1 MRVPTTRT
9 LAIAAITAILLTGVT
24 ASAEAGDTGPYI
36 AKPVTSVIWCR
47 QTNGL
52 MRQVAS
58 KTDCRLGETK
68 WVLKAATGPA
78 GPRGAQ
84 GAPGVQGATGVQ
96 GAQGVAGPTGPSD
109 LYAGTAAVQQTVGDA
124 LSTFDTAAV
133 PAGSYL
139 VQISAYVGSSTADQT
154 IDCAVFPSSGPSLQL
169 PVVHARIPN
178 SLLIETP
185 ISASGWFAT
194 VAGTTFALKC
204 LVTVAGQ
211 TASLGEVRMSALKV
225 GTIH

>member
-1 MRVPTTRT
+1 MRVPTARA
-9 LAIAAITAILLTGVT
+9 LAIAATAAVLLGGVT
-24 ASAEAGDTGPYI
+24 ASAHAGDTGPVT
-36 AKPVTSVIWCR
+36 AKSVTGVMWCR
-47 QTNGL
+47 QVNGL
-52 MRQVAS
+52 MRQVTS
-58 KTDCRLGETK
+58 KTYCQPSELK
-68 WVLKAATGPA
+68 YVLNATPGPT

-84 GAPGVQGATGVQ
+84 GAPGVQGV
-96 GAQGVAGPTGPSD
+96 QGVAGPTGPSD

-204 LVTVAGQ
+204 LVTGTGQ